1 MSEDQDFQSQMARI
15 QALIAQ
21 LERTSDPAVR
31 ASVKELVQCMM
42 EFHGRAVDRMM
53 EVVDKSGPESE
64 RLIKSLGD
72 DPLIRS
78 LLVLYGLHP
87 EDTATRVARAVEK
100 LTSAFAKFG
109 ASVELEWV
117 QDSVVRLR
125 IEGVQ
130 SANVGRTLKD
140 LVEEQI
146 YTLAPDVTRLEGLET
161 LGASDLVRLEIPVA
175 LVGARS

>member
-1 MSEDQDFQSQMARI
+1 M
-15 QALIAQ
+15 
-21 LERTSDPAVR
+21 
-31 ASVKELVQCMM
+31 
-42 EFHGRAVDRMM
+42 
-53 EVVDKSGPESE
+53 
-64 RLIKSLGD
+64 
-72 DPLIRS
+72 
-78 LLVLYGLHP
+78 
-87 EDTATRVARAVEK
+87 
-100 LTSAFAKFG
+100 
-109 ASVELEWV
+109 
-117 QDSVVRLR
+117 RLR